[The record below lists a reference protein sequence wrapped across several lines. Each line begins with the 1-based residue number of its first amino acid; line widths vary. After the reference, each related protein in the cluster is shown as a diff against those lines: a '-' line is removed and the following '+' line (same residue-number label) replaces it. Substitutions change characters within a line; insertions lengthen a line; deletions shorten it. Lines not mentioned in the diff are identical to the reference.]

1 MNKKAMNNKL
11 QKRASV
17 KANYIYNLMYD
28 ILALIVPLI
37 TTPYISRVL
46 TPESIGIYSYTYSII
61 MYFTAFVVLGTKS
74 FAIKR
79 IARAQNK
86 EEASIVFWNVFIL
99 RVLSGISALAVYYAY
114 VFLKAENKT
123 IAIIQSFYIIAVIF
137 DISWFFQGVEN
148 FKTIIFRNLIV
159 KIISLAVIFTF
170 VKDNGDLLIY
180 VFSLSGLTLLGNL
193 TLWGYLPK
201 YLTKVKV
208 SVLCPFE
215 GIKEIMILFV
225 PTLALQI
232 YSAIDKTMLGAITSQ
247 MAENGYYEQSGKII
261 SAALTAITSLSIV
274 GLPRISALFAEKEY
288 RKVSECMQSSYRFVF
303 FLSLPMMLGIC
314 AVSDILVPWFLG
326 SSYSSCIML
335 LCVLSALFVIIG
347 LSNITGFQYLVAT
360 DRQSV
365 YSFSIVVG
373 TAANILLNW
382 LLISKLLSLGAAIA
396 SVISEA
402 IVLIIQLSYIII
414 IKKEFSFREFFG
426 KSYRYLI
433 GSILMFICIH
443 CLKQYLP
450 VGFAGICISVVIG
463 IIIYIISLIIMKDDM
478 VIDFIKQQI
487 LDRFFKHKK
496 P

>member
-1 MNKKAMNNKL
+1 MNNTL
-11 QKRASV
+11 QKKASV
-17 KANYIYNLMYD
+17 KANYIYNLTYD
-28 ILALIVPLI
+28 ILILIVPLI

-61 MYFTAFVVLGTKS
+61 MYFSAFVALGTKS
-74 FAIKR
+74 YAIKQ
-79 IARAQNK
+79 IARAETK
-86 EEASIVFWNVFIL
+86 DTASLIFWNTFIL
-99 RVLSGISALAVYYAY
+99 RLLSGISALTVYYAY

-123 IAIIQSFYIIAVIF
+123 VAIIQSFYIIAVIF

-148 FKTIIFRNLIV
+148 FKTIIFRNLVV
-159 KIISLAVIFTF
+159 KIISLVVIFTC

-201 YLTKVKV
+201 YLIKVKI
-208 SVLCPFE
+208 SELRPFK
-215 GIKEIMILFV
+215 GIKEIIILFI

-232 YSAIDKTMLGAITSQ
+232 YSAIDKTMLGALTSR
-247 MAENGYYEQSGKII
+247 MSENGYYEQSSKII

-274 GLPRISALFAEKEY
+274 GLPRISQLFAEKEY
-288 RKVSECMQSSYRFVF
+288 KKVNESMRNSYRFVF

-335 LCVLSALFVIIG
+335 LCVLSALFVIMG

-373 TAANILLNW
+373 TVVNILLNW

-396 SVISEA
+396 SVISEVL
-402 IVLIIQLSYIII
+402 VLIIQLFYIII
-414 IKKEFSFREFFG
+414 IKKEFSLGEFFG
-426 KSYRYLI
+426 KAWRYLF
-433 GSILMFICIH
+433 GSVLMFIFICF
-443 CLKQYLP
+443 LKKGLP
-450 VGFAGICISVVIG
+450 AGFIGVSISIAVG
-463 IIIYIISLIIMKDDM
+463 IIVYIISLILMKDEM
-478 VIDFIKQQI
+478 VIDFIRQQI
-487 LDRFFKHKK
+487 INRFLHRKTRF
-496 P
+496 